1 MAENETKKE
10 ETKEEP
16 KEEKKEEKKW
26 SERTTKL
33 VALTAL
39 LLAICATF
47 SSLKAGGLSNA
58 AILAQSQAS
67 DQWAYYQ
74 AKSLKENTY
83 KVQLDQIKLHEGQF
97 NPEEAAKV
105 EAAYQKKI
113 DEYKAEEKEISEQAK
128 ALEAT
133 RDRSLELRKGFSSG
147 LTYLQ
152 IAILLASLTALIK
165 QMMFWYASIVV
176 GLIGMYYFFSTLMI
190 M

>member
-1 MAENETKKE
+1 MAE
-10 ETKEEP
+10 
-16 KEEKKEEKKW
+16 EEKKKDNGEKKL
-26 SERTTKL
+26 SDRQTKL

-83 KVQLDQIKLHEGQF
+83 KVQMDAIKLHKGQF
-97 NPEEAAKV
+97 DTAQADKIAAG
-105 EAAYQKKI
+105 YQEKI
-113 DEYKAEEKEISEQAK
+113 DQYKQEEQEISEKAK
-128 ALEAT
+128 ALEAQ

-152 IAILLASLTALIK
+152 IAILLASLTALVK
-165 QMMFWYASIVV
+165 QIMFWYASIVV
-176 GLIGMYYFFSTLMI
+176 GVIGVYYFFSTMMLM
-190 M
+190 

>member
-1 MAENETKKE
+1 MA
-10 ETKEEP
+10 
-16 KEEKKEEKKW
+16 EEKKDEEKKTEDGEKKF
-26 SERTTKL
+26 SDRQMKL

-47 SSLKAGGLSNA
+47 SSLKAGGLTNA

-83 KVQLDQIKLHEGQF
+83 KVQIDQIKLHEDQF
-97 NPEEAAKV
+97 NREQADKTIAKYQAKIEQYKQEE
-105 EAAYQKKI
+105 Q
-113 DEYKAEEKEISEQAK
+113 EISETAK
-128 ALEAT
+128 GLEAK
-133 RDRSLELRKGFSSG
+133 RDHSLELRTGFSSG

-152 IAILLASLTALIK
+152 IAILLASLTALVK
-165 QMMFWYASIVV
+165 QIMFWYASIVV
-176 GLIGMYYFFSTLMI
+176 GAIGAYYFFSTLML

>member
-1 MAENETKKE
+1 MAE
-10 ETKEEP
+10 
-16 KEEKKEEKKW
+16 EEKKKDNGEKKL
-26 SERTTKL
+26 SDRQTKL

-83 KVQLDQIKLHEGQF
+83 KVQMDAIKLHKGQF
-97 NPEEAAKV
+97 DTAQAEKIAAG
-105 EAAYQKKI
+105 YQ
-113 DEYKAEEKEISEQAK
+113 
-128 ALEAT
+128 

-152 IAILLASLTALIK
+152 IAILLASLTALVK
-165 QMMFWYASIVV
+165 QIMFWYASIVV
-176 GLIGMYYFFSTLMI
+176 GVIGAYYFFSTMMLM
-190 M
+190 